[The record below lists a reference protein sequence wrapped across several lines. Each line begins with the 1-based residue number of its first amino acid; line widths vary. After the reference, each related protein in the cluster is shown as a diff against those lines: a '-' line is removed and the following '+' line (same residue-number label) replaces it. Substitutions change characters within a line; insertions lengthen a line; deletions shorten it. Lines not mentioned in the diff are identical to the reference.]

1 MGSILQ
7 SVDGPRISVR
17 MGSMGSWK
25 WLAPNWPVRTG
36 FARIAISLFGMLDP
50 MILDDLRRIF
60 VSKHAFG
67 ARRLPQCCQISTMLW
82 KKAHCR
88 EFWCVAISLQRI
100 HGNTTASKFNKFC
113 YVLLKPAPSRPV
125 QFPWAFLHWLCCW

>member
-100 HGNTTASKFNKFC
+100 HGNTQLQSSISSAMFC
-113 YVLLKPAPSRPV
+113 
-125 QFPWAFLHWLCCW
+125 

>member
-1 MGSILQ
+1 MRCILQ

-36 FARIAISLFGMLDP
+36 FAWIAISLFGMYP
-50 MILDDLRRIF
+50 MILYDLRSFFCFETCLWCQEIAS
-60 VSKHAFG
+60 V
-67 ARRLPQCCQISTMLW
+67 LPDFNDAVEEGT
-82 KKAHCR
+82 
-88 EFWCVAISLQRI
+88 LQRVLVCG
-100 HGNTTASKFNKFC
+100 HQLAENPWKHTASKSNKFN
-113 YVLLKPAPSRPV
+113 LLKPAPSRPV